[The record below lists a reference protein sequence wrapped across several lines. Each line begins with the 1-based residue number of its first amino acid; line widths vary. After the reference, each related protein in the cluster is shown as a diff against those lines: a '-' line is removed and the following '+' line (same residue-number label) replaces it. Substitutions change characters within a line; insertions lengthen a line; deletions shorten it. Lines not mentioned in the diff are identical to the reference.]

1 MVLGTG
7 LSSLSEAVS
16 VCMSDYKHLE
26 QGCAVNLP
34 YSLVYSSGLDPVE
47 AEQTK

>member
-7 LSSLSEAVS
+7 LPSLSEAVS
-16 VCMSDYKHLE
+16 VCMSDYKYLE

-34 YSLVYSSGLDPVE
+34 YSVYSSGLDPAE